1 VEVAVCVL
9 PQTMSGDSD
18 HNNNYGWVDMP
29 SLPPHLPPPP
39 DLEVPHAHLKSI
51 WECPKI
57 NKVSVELENG
67 KIQAG
72 WSCGW
77 CQSGNQMFKTAH
89 ATKALAH
96 VLSLPRCNI
105 HACKG
110 DISKSYMILYRD
122 LYQWTTLANKE
133 HNSITGDMTDS
144 MNEMQDRTASDIQMS
159 RHNQR
164 LMNKMYVWYI
174 LIRHLFAFLFV

>member
-1 VEVAVCVL
+1 
-9 PQTMSGDSD
+9 
-18 HNNNYGWVDMP
+18 
-29 SLPPHLPPPP
+29 
-39 DLEVPHAHLKSI
+39 
-51 WECPKI
+51 
-57 NKVSVELENG
+57 
-67 KIQAG
+67 
-72 WSCGW
+72 
-77 CQSGNQMFKTAH
+77 MFNTAH

-110 DISKSYMILYRD
+110 NISQSYMILYRD
-122 LYQWTTLANKE
+122 LYQRTMLANKE
-133 HNSITGDMTDS
+133 RNSMTGDMTDS
-144 MNEMQDRTASDIQMS
+144 INEMQDRTASDIQLS